1 MTEQGERQQDTS
13 ETVTPEGEADES
25 GLVGGTYDA
34 VKRWIWRIE
43 TWSVVLIAMAT
54 VATAWGAYQA
64 TRWSGVQSVN
74 FVQANTSRSESIRA
88 ENLAA
93 QQVGIDVNLFT
104 DWVAA
109 RAADDDRLADF
120 LANRFREEFRPAF
133 EAWLEQPRIDGI
145 PEGTPFDRPEYILE
159 KRVESQELEKQATE
173 YFEEGKE
180 ANQTGDNY
188 ILVSVLFASVLFFAG
203 VSTRFERLRPRVIL
217 LSLGSVIFVAA
228 LALEISMPRSIGF

>member
-1 MTEQGERQQDTS
+1 
-13 ETVTPEGEADES
+13 
-25 GLVGGTYDA
+25 
-34 VKRWIWRIE
+34 
-43 TWSVVLIAMAT
+43 MAT

-64 TRWSGVQSVN
+64 TRWGGIQSVN
-74 FVQANTSRSESIRA
+74 FVQANTSRSASIRA

-93 QQVGIDVNLFT
+93 QQVSIDVNLFT

-109 RAADDDRLADF
+109 KAADDDRLAVF
-120 LANRFREEFRPAF
+120 LASRFREEFRPAF
-133 EAWLEQPRIDGI
+133 DAWLEQPRIDGI
-145 PEGTPFDRPEYILE
+145 PEGTPFDRPEYVLDN
-159 KRVESQELEKQATE
+159 RVRSQKLEKQAST

-203 VSTRFERLRPRVIL
+203 VSTRFERIRPRVIL

-228 LALEISMPRSIGF
+228 LALEISMPRSVGF